1 MASAAPRHK
10 GDGEAGERRRK
21 KGGVVRR
28 PSEELAGA
36 GRRRT
41 GAGDGGVRRGGA
53 KSLQVEAGVE
63 AEDERIPG
71 LILACTQL
79 PRSIPSYPSGPSS
92 MARMRRTPTRG
103 KKGDHARWST
113 PAPS

>member
-1 MASAAPRHK
+1 MASAAPGHK
-10 GDGEAGERRRK
+10 GDREARERRRK

-53 KSLQVEAGVE
+53 KSLNLLKLKMKRNLWKRKRNDMVE
-63 AEDERIPG
+63 IHSH
-71 LILACTQL
+71 I
-79 PRSIPSYPSGPSS
+79 SGS
-92 MARMRRTPTRG
+92 
-103 KKGDHARWST
+103 
-113 PAPS
+113 